1 MVSLYNLECKGS
13 ITLSSNQPNDSN
25 NQTYIFHVY
34 WNMAMNVIQATKA
47 QNRLLKYPLSVTA
60 RTTSFSFCST
70 EVRIFYE
77 MPLEW
82 KSLVSVCSV
91 GAMLI
96 YIYIYIYIIYY
107 IPISTYIY
115 IIYIY
120 AYLYIYVYIYIY
132 IYIYA
137 YLYIDNYVALT

>member
-1 MVSLYNLECKGS
+1 MIAITKPTFFMFTETWQWTLYKLPRPKIGFWSTPWVSLLVQHLLVFALLRWEFFMKC
-13 ITLSSNQPNDSN
+13 L
-25 NQTYIFHVY
+25 
-34 WNMAMNVIQATKA
+34 WNENPWCLYVPWE
-47 QNRLLKYPLSVTA
+47 L
-60 RTTSFSFCST
+60 C
-70 EVRIFYE
+70 
-77 MPLEW
+77 W
-82 KSLVSVCSV
+82 
-91 GAMLI
+91 

-120 AYLYIYVYIYIY
+120 AYLYIYVYICIYIY